1 MSGERTLPWTHQS
14 RALAGYRLRYGDHPV
29 GDGEYVY
36 RYDGTETVQTS
47 VPSARW
53 HPGDT
58 FRVLDRIDHPE
69 WIRVDEDGNAIDNGI
84 ASVATLPD
92 DHTSGPATALLGED
106 AGAHD
111 LSTPETP
118 VAPPVAVP
126 AALAPAKAPVKSAV
140 KAPVKASV
148 AIAAPVKAPV
158 KAPIVAVAVP
168 VETPAKEPATAP
180 AEAPV
185 KTAPR
190 P

>member
-58 FRVLDRIDHPE
+58 FRVLDRIDHPD
-69 WIRVDEDGNAIDNGI
+69 WIRVDEDGTAIDNGI

-126 AALAPAKAPVKSAV
+126 AALAPAKAPVKAAV
-140 KAPVKASV
+140 KAPVKA
-148 AIAAPVKAPV
+148 PV
-158 KAPIVAVAVP
+158 IAVAVP
-168 VETPAKEPATAP
+168 VEAPAKEPATAP
-180 AEAPV
+180 AEAPG

>member
-69 WIRVDEDGNAIDNGI
+69 WIRFDEDGNAIDNGI

-106 AGAHD
+106 AGFPD
-111 LSTPETP
+111 LSTPAPPVVTP
-118 VAPPVAVP
+118 VVTPVAVP
-126 AALAPAKAPVKSAV
+126 AALAPAKAPVK
-140 KAPVKASV
+140 APAI

-158 KAPIVAVAVP
+158 IAVAVP
-168 VETPAKEPATAP
+168 VEAPAKEPATAP

>member
-1 MSGERTLPWTHQS
+1 MSGERTLPWTHHS

-36 RYDGTETVQTS
+36 RYDGIETVQTT

-118 VAPPVAVP
+118 VAVP
-126 AALAPAKAPVKSAV
+126 AALAPVKPAV

-148 AIAAPVKAPV
+148 AIAVPAALASVRAPV
-158 KAPIVAVAVP
+158 IAVAVP
-168 VETPAKEPATAP
+168 VEAPAKEPATAP

>member
-126 AALAPAKAPVKSAV
+126 AALAPAKAPVKAAV
-140 KAPVKASV
+140 KAPVKA
-148 AIAAPVKAPV
+148 PV
-158 KAPIVAVAVP
+158 IAVAVP
-168 VETPAKEPATAP
+168 VEAPAKEPATAP
-180 AEAPV
+180 AEAPG

>member
-29 GDGEYVY
+29 GEGEYVY

-58 FRVLDRIDHPE
+58 FRVLDRIDHPD

-126 AALAPAKAPVKSAV
+126 AALAPAKAPVKAAV
-140 KAPVKASV
+140 KAPVKA
-148 AIAAPVKAPV
+148 PV
-158 KAPIVAVAVP
+158 IAVAVP
-168 VETPAKEPATAP
+168 VEAPAKEPATAP
-180 AEAPV
+180 AEAPG

>member
-58 FRVLDRIDHPE
+58 FRVLDRIDHPD

-106 AGAHD
+106 AGFPD
-111 LSTPETP
+111 LSTPAPP
-118 VAPPVAVP
+118 VAPPVVTPVAVP
-126 AALAPAKAPVKSAV
+126 AALAPAKAPVK
-140 KAPVKASV
+140 APAI
-148 AIAAPVKAPV
+148 AIAAPVKEPV
-158 KAPIVAVAVP
+158 IAVAVP
-168 VETPAKEPATAP
+168 VEAPAKEPATAP

>member
-58 FRVLDRIDHPE
+58 FRVLDRIDHPD

-126 AALAPAKAPVKSAV
+126 AALAPAKAPVKAAV
-140 KAPVKASV
+140 KAPVKA
-148 AIAAPVKAPV
+148 PV
-158 KAPIVAVAVP
+158 IAVAVP
-168 VETPAKEPATAP
+168 VEAPAKEPATAP
-180 AEAPV
+180 AEAPG

>member
-29 GDGEYVY
+29 GDGESVY
-36 RYDGTETVQTS
+36 RYDGIETVQTT

-106 AGAHD
+106 AGFPD
-111 LSTPETP
+111 LSTPAPP

-126 AALAPAKAPVKSAV
+126 AALAPVKPAV

-148 AIAAPVKAPV
+148 AIAVPAALDSVRAPV
-158 KAPIVAVAVP
+158 IAVAVP
-168 VETPAKEPATAP
+168 VEAPAKEPATAP

>member
-29 GDGEYVY
+29 GEGEYVY

-140 KAPVKASV
+140 KAPVKA
-148 AIAAPVKAPV
+148 
-158 KAPIVAVAVP
+158 PIVAVAVP

-180 AEAPV
+180 AEAPG

>member
-36 RYDGTETVQTS
+36 RYDGIETVQTT

-84 ASVATLPD
+84 APVATPPD
-92 DHTSGPATALLGED
+92 DHTSGPATSLLGED
-106 AGAHD
+106 AGSPD
-111 LSTPETP
+111 LSTPAPP
-118 VAPPVAVP
+118 VVSPVVSPVAVP
-126 AALAPAKAPVKSAV
+126 AALAPAKAPVKPA
-140 KAPVKASV
+140 
-148 AIAAPVKAPV
+148 VKAPV

-168 VETPAKEPATAP
+168 VEAPAKEPATAP
-180 AEAPV
+180 AEAPG

>member
-1 MSGERTLPWTHQS
+1 MSGQRTLPWTHHS

-36 RYDGTETVQTS
+36 RYDGTETVQTT

-58 FRVLDRIDHPE
+58 FRVLDRIDQPG
-69 WIRVDEDGNAIDNGI
+69 WTRVDEDGNTIDNGI
-84 ASVATLPD
+84 APGATLPD
-92 DHTSGPATALLGED
+92 DHTGGLATALPGED
-106 AGAHD
+106 AGSPD
-111 LSTPETP
+111 LSTP
-118 VAPPVAVP
+118 APPVVSPVVSPAAVP
-126 AALAPAKAPVKSAV
+126 AALAPAKAPVKAPVKQAV

-148 AIAAPVKAPV
+148 AIEAPAKA
-158 KAPIVAVAVP
+158 
-168 VETPAKEPATAP
+168 PAKEPATAP
-180 AEAPV
+180 AEAQG

>member
-106 AGAHD
+106 AGFPD
-111 LSTPETP
+111 LSTPAPPVVTP
-118 VAPPVAVP
+118 VVTPVAVP
-126 AALAPAKAPVKSAV
+126 AALAPAKAPVK
-140 KAPVKASV
+140 APAI

-158 KAPIVAVAVP
+158 IAVAVP
-168 VETPAKEPATAP
+168 VEAPAKEPATAP

>member
-36 RYDGTETVQTS
+36 RYDGIETVQTT

-118 VAPPVAVP
+118 VAVP
-126 AALAPAKAPVKSAV
+126 AALAPAKAPVK
-140 KAPVKASV
+140 APAI

-158 KAPIVAVAVP
+158 IAVAVP
-168 VETPAKEPATAP
+168 VEAPAKEPATAP